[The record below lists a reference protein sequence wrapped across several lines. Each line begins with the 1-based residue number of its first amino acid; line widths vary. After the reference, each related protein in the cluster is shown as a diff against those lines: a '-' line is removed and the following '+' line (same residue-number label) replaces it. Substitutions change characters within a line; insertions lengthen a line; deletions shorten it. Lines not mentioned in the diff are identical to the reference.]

1 MADLFNPTIKL
12 PAEYILERLYAGRD
26 RIARMEEQIASLPRG
41 RKSKEQRQRLLYAL
55 EEAKAEQAE
64 YTKELDRINR
74 EGATLYIEPDE
85 RLQSFN
91 ICIGVA
97 YGKAIY
103 VDGDGDIKYLNVS
116 PDAIDDIAVGETQL
130 DDVKVGDFAALPEAE
145 QRMILRELENK
156 KETPDFFRGRF
167 A

>member
-1 MADLFNPTIKL
+1 MADFFNPTIKL
-12 PAEYILERLYAGRD
+12 PAEYILERLYAGKD
-26 RIARMEEQIASLPRG
+26 RIAQIEEQIAGLPRG
-41 RKSKEQRQRLLYAL
+41 RKGKEQHQRLLYAL

-74 EGATLYIEPDE
+74 EGADLYIEPDE
-85 RLQSFN
+85 RLQSYN
-91 ICIGVA
+91 ICIGIA

-103 VDGDGDIKYLNVS
+103 VDGDGDVKYLNVS
-116 PDAIDDIAVGETQL
+116 AEAADDVEVGETQL
-130 DDVKVGDFAALPEAE
+130 DDVKMEDFAALPEAE

-167 A
+167 V